1 MQALTLDSDSRPP
14 LRLGGNTADAM
25 AEIAFD
31 FEHPY
36 HLPPMGIF
44 GRYCQ
49 VEQNLPV
56 SRKDSAGS
64 ETENQ

>member
-1 MQALTLDSDSRPP
+1 MQALTLDGDFRPP
-14 LRLGGNTADAM
+14 LRLGENTADVM

-44 GRYCQ
+44 G
-49 VEQNLPV
+49 VP
-56 SRKDSAGS
+56 
-64 ETENQ
+64 